1 MKYKNKNI
9 NIYNMRD
16 SLFAYIFLAC
26 IIILLFHLI
35 LIFNNLS
42 KPKDEI
48 NIMIDT
54 YGKYKRI

>member
-1 MKYKNKNI
+1 
-9 NIYNMRD
+9 MRD
-16 SLFAYIFLAC
+16 SLFSYLFTAC
-26 IIILLFHLI
+26 VIVIVFYFI
-35 LIFNNLS
+35 LIFNDLN

>member
-1 MKYKNKNI
+1 
-9 NIYNMRD
+9 MRD